1 MRTGYKEGQKM
12 SLKSKVSILTC
23 LLLTV
28 SIIYSAQ
35 VPTAHSWGWRT
46 HQFITQKT
54 INVMPSSLSWFFT
67 GYSSTIVSYCTKPD
81 DWKNSSDPNYD
92 PYEQYRHYYHVNI
105 PHDESDYNDGVLP
118 WAVEDNFNMF
128 VQNLKENNLTH
139 AAQLA
144 GVIGHYIEDASMPLH
159 ATSNYNPGYNHGDYE
174 SEVNYQISI
183 DNVNADVPGFVPY
196 KLDNIFNS
204 TMQLLTESYQFAENK
219 PDNLSYWLKNNILWN
234 ENIKRITENRL
245 RTATQYLAN
254 VWYTGMVQA
263 GLVIATKSVEVFV
276 SPSYQSGIPGATL
289 IYTLT
294 VKNNENVSDNYF
306 LENTD
311 NIGWSLSLDNNL
323 LAIPAGENRTVT
335 LRVTIPE
342 NAVSCTEDNI
352 SVTVTSLT
360 DNTVEN
366 SASCIAHAVAL
377 AWTGSATFSLENL
390 YKLNLYKDNLWLYQG
405 SKLVVKFYTY
415 NNAFENQTVIH
426 ENFALPWRVVPENE
440 NVAHP
445 SGIGVKRARL
455 DLTGDNTENV
465 ISTIASFTVH
475 QSDLRSRDKAILA
488 YWGGHPEL
496 WPAFREEDKDILTMW
511 ASAPP

>member
-1 MRTGYKEGQKM
+1 
-12 SLKSKVSILTC
+12 
-23 LLLTV
+23 
-28 SIIYSAQ
+28 
-35 VPTAHSWGWRT
+35 
-46 HQFITQKT
+46 
-54 INVMPSSLSWFFT
+54 MPSSLSWFFT
-67 GYSSTIVSYCTKPD
+67 GYSSTIENYCTKPD
-81 DWKNSSDPNYD
+81 DWKGTDNY
-92 PYEQYRHYYHVNI
+92 EEYRHWYHVNI
-105 PHDESDYNDGVLP
+105 PHDESDYEDGVLP
-118 WAVEDNFNMF
+118 WAVEDNFGTF
-128 VQNLKENNLTH
+128 VQYLSENDWDH

-159 ATSNYNPGYNHGDYE
+159 ATSNYSPGGKHTAYE
-174 SEVNYQISI
+174 SQVNYQISI

-219 PDNLSYWLKNNILWN
+219 PDNLNYWLTRGILWN
-234 ENIKRITENRL
+234 ENIKGITENRL

-263 GLVIATKSVEVFV
+263 GLVIATKSVEVSV
-276 SPSYQSGIPGATL
+276 SPSYQSSMPGATL
-289 IYTLT
+289 IYTVT
-294 VKNNENVSDNYF
+294 VKNTENVSDNYF

-323 LAIPAGENRTVT
+323 LAIPAGENRTTT

-366 SASCIAHAVAL
+366 SASCIAHAVTL
-377 AWTGSATFSLENL
+377 AWTGSVTFKLENL
-390 YKLNLYKDNLWLYQG
+390 YALNLYKDNLWLYQG

-415 NNAFENQTVIH
+415 ENILENETVIH
-426 ENFALPWRVVPENE
+426 ENFTLPWKVVPENE

-465 ISTIASFTVH
+465 ISTIASFIVTKGILWGRLGEI
-475 QSDLRSRDKAILA
+475 SSRWPYAPSGEKDALWKEIGDISAQWTYALA
-488 YWGGHPEL
+488 
-496 WPAFREEDKDILTMW
+496 
-511 ASAPP
+511 